1 MTHLLSVVNIFL
13 AGLLA
18 FDGFMPQAITI
29 LLVTAVAN
37 IGVIRYWQLRDK
49 P

>member
-1 MTHLLSVVNIFL
+1 MTHLLSVVCIFI

-18 FDGFMPQAITI
+18 FMGNMTNAILI